1 MLLIYVL
8 ERFKASHAFTESDV
22 MTYDHYETSNLEVLK
37 QLLFWMLWWWDY
49 YADNIPM
56 LSLEEC

>member
-1 MLLIYVL
+1 MLKNFCATNNVL

-37 QLLFWMLWWWDY
+37 QLLFWML
-49 YADNIPM
+49 
-56 LSLEEC
+56 